1 MRNGADQVDEPPLL
15 ERARKKFAGL
25 VEQQELLDD
34 HVSIIA
40 RTLSTEEAVGK
51 PVYDDLPILRGKE
64 VMIEAQ
70 FRGAKGHAFTSAPS
84 SWEGTVRD
92 LLELP
97 LGTNQA
103 RSLLSA
109 AMNAVLRFLGLIDR
123 TIHCHSED
131 ITRCGEQMAEE
142 VLKQYGRVSVG
153 VVGYQPG
160 LVAGL
165 VQHFGADR
173 VRVVDLLEENL
184 NRRLGGIQI
193 WDGLTRSED
202 LFRESDLVLATGS
215 TVANGTVDGLLRL
228 ARTHDTPL
236 LLYGVT
242 SAAVCHLLDLPRLC
256 LLAS

>member
-1 MRNGADQVDEPPLL
+1 MGKDRMRNGADQVDEPPLL

-64 VMIEAQ
+64 VMIEAE

-92 LLELP
+92 LLEMP
-97 LGTNQA
+97 LDTNQA

-109 AMNAVLRFLGLIDR
+109 AMNAVLRSLGLIDR

-131 ITRCGEQMAEE
+131 ITRCGE
-142 VLKQYGRVSVG
+142 
-153 VVGYQPG
+153 
-160 LVAGL
+160 
-165 VQHFGADR
+165 
-173 VRVVDLLEENL
+173 
-184 NRRLGGIQI
+184 
-193 WDGLTRSED
+193 
-202 LFRESDLVLATGS
+202 
-215 TVANGTVDGLLRL
+215 
-228 ARTHDTPL
+228 
-236 LLYGVT
+236 
-242 SAAVCHLLDLPRLC
+242 
-256 LLAS
+256 